1 MFEEDFQ
8 LPLLNHVL
16 NEQTV
21 SNTFVVIALDIQEVI
36 YVLYYQPWTF
46 MDDLNRWVDA
56 LSQAL
61 SSVSKKL
68 SLQTLDGMKKKSI
81 ILSFSI

>member
-1 MFEEDFQ
+1 MKVKGSSSLLDYTYLNVVDGVDPENCNWFCFSHCIATNARLNVYMFEEDFQ

-36 YVLYYQPWTF
+36 YVLYY
-46 MDDLNRWVDA
+46 
-56 LSQAL
+56 
-61 SSVSKKL
+61 
-68 SLQTLDGMKKKSI
+68 
-81 ILSFSI
+81 